1 MKKTGTDKPQGQS
14 GFTIMEVLV
23 VLIIITILA
32 GIVGVNVLPKLGE
45 SKVKAA
51 QVQLKNLKAAVN
63 LYRVEQHHVPDQSEG
78 LRALVECP
86 TGLDRKNR
94 YPEGGYLDSSEVPL
108 DPWGQAYIYLQ
119 PGRKDQ
125 RFEIISYGAD
135 GEPGGEN
142 EDADLSSADLIR

>member
-1 MKKTGTDKPQGQS
+1 MKKICADKPRTQS

-45 SKVKAA
+45 SKVKAV
-51 QVQLKNLKAAVN
+51 QVQIKNLKAAVN
-63 LYRVEQHHVPDQSEG
+63 LYRVEQNHVPDQSEG
-78 LRALVECP
+78 LQALVERP
-86 TGLDRKNR
+86 AGLDGKHK
-94 YPEGGYLDSSEVPL
+94 YPEGGYLDSPAVPL

-135 GEPGGEN
+135 GEPGGED
-142 EDADLSSADLIR
+142 EDADISSSDPIR

>member
-1 MKKTGTDKPQGQS
+1 MKKRRKKQRRAQA

-51 QVQLKNLKAAVN
+51 HIQIKNLKAAVN
-63 LYRVEQHHVPDQSEG
+63 LYRVEQNRAPDQSEG
-78 LRALVECP
+78 LQALVERP
-86 TGLDRKNR
+86 AGLDPKRL
-94 YPEGGYLDSSEVPL
+94 YPEGGYLDSPQVPM
-108 DPWGQAYIYLQ
+108 DPWGNAYIYLA
-119 PGRKDQ
+119 PGRKNE

-142 EDADLSSADLIR
+142 EDADISSSDPMP